1 MATLHYTSGGSGT
14 DIAKAGFNLASVQYV
29 DQVNE
34 LPEGMKGLV
43 YLDEA
48 NGVTQSFIDKVTP
61 FLGNPNVF
69 GFFLVDEPDPTG
81 QWGTYAS
88 AANLKAESDWIHEH
102 FPGAKTYIT
111 MMSLGTSANP
121 DFRGTYNP
129 ANTGIDYYGI
139 DVYPVRTDGP
149 VDYNMIDKFVA
160 AAQASGIPTSQIVPG
175 YQAFGG
181 GEYNTD
187 MGGKYV
193 VPTAAQMQTMME
205 HWAKL
210 VPSPAFDYAY
220 AWGSQRGDTALES
233 SSELQAVFR
242 QHNLATTGTTPP
254 PVDTSDTL
262 YGTSGD
268 DVFHGAGGHTMI
280 GYGGNDTYY
289 VDDIRDKEIEAAGGG
304 TDKALASVSHAL
316 AAGSEIELLATNN
329 PSGTTA
335 INLTGNAFAQTIQG
349 NAAINLIDGGA
360 GADTMTGYG
369 GNDVYFVD
377 NAGDKVNEVTGGGA
391 DRVLSSVSYALSA
404 GSSVELLVARDPS
417 GTTAINLTGNEF
429 GQSIFGNAGA
439 NIINGGGG
447 ADFLTGRGGND
458 TYYVDN
464 AGDKVFEV
472 VGGGTD
478 KVLASVSHALAAGS
492 EIELL
497 ATNNP
502 SGTTAI
508 NLTGNAFAQTIQGN
522 AAINLIDGGAGAD
535 TMTGYGGNDVYFVD
549 NAGDKVNE
557 VTGGGADRVL
567 SSVSYALSAGSSL
580 ELLVARDPSGTTA
593 INLTGN
599 EFGQSI
605 FGNAGANII
614 NGGGGADFLTGRGGN
629 DAFLFNSALGAGN
642 IDKVTDFNKLQ
653 DKIQLDDAI
662 FAGLKLGGLSS
673 DAFFAG
679 TTAHDSSDHIIYNNS
694 TGALSFDSD
703 GIGGAAQIQFATL
716 SPGLSLGAGSFLV
729 V

>member
-29 DQVNE
+29 EQVNE

-111 MMSLGTSANP
+111 MMSLGTSVNP

-129 ANTGIDYYGI
+129 ANTGIDYYGV

-160 AAQASGIPTSQIVPG
+160 AAQTSGIPTSKIVPG

-181 GEYNTD
+181 GEYHTD

-193 VPTAAQMQTMME
+193 VPTAAQMETMME

-233 SSELQAVFR
+233 SPELQAVLR

-280 GYGGNDTYY
+280 GYSGNDTYY
-289 VDDIRDKEIEAAGGG
+289 VDDVRDKEVEAVGGG
-304 TDKALASVSHAL
+304 TDKAFASVSHAL
-316 AAGSEIELLATNN
+316 AAGSEIELLATNSA
-329 PSGTTA
+329 SGTTA

-349 NAAINLIDGGA
+349 NAGANVINGLG

-369 GNDVYFVD
+369 GNDTYYVD
-377 NAGDKVNEVTGGGA
+377 KAGDKVIETVGGGA
-391 DRVLSSVSYALSA
+391 D
-404 GSSVELLVARDPS
+404 
-417 GTTAINLTGNEF
+417 
-429 GQSIFGNAGA
+429 
-439 NIINGGGG
+439 
-447 ADFLTGRGGND
+447 
-458 TYYVDN
+458 
-464 AGDKVFEV
+464 KVF
-472 VGGGTD
+472 
-478 KVLASVSHALAAGS
+478 ASVSHALAAGS

-497 ATNNP
+497 STTN
-502 SGTTAI
+502 SAGMTAI
-508 NLTGNAFAQTIQGN
+508 NFTGNAIAQSIQGN
-522 AAINLIDGGAGAD
+522 AGANTIIGGGGADRMA
-535 TMTGYGGNDVYFVD
+535 GYGGNDVYYVD
-549 NAGDKVNE
+549 NAADKVIE
-557 VTGGGADRVL
+557 AVSGGTDRVHT
-567 SSVSYALSAGSSL
+567 SVGYALATGL
-580 ELLVARDPSGTTA
+580 EIELLATTNPSGITP

-599 EFGQSI
+599 EFAQKI
-605 FGNAGANII
+605 QGNAATNII
-614 NGGGGADFLTGRGGN
+614 NGGGGTDILTGNGGN
-629 DAFLFNSALGAGN
+629 DAFVFNSALGTGN
-642 IDKVTDFNKLQ
+642 IDRITDFNKLQ

-679 TTAHDSSDHIIYNNS
+679 TTAHDSSDHIIYNSS

-703 GIGGAAQIQFATL
+703 GIGGAHQTQFATL
-716 SPGLSLGAGSFLV
+716 SPGLSITAGSFFV
-729 V
+729 T